1 MKVQVN
7 GVETVLTVDP
17 QVHVTPQGDRLRV
30 RVNGKSRS
38 ALAVRHGEKVLV
50 SYEGRVYEIEPVKG
64 GAKATGGNGEHRAPM
79 PGQIVQ
85 VLVAEGD
92 TVTHGQKLMVL
103 EAMKMQQPIV
113 ATIDG
118 TVSKVGAAEG
128 DQVND
133 GQLLVELKAHE

>member
-1 MKVQVN
+1 MKMQVN
-7 GVETVLTVDP
+7 GVETVLSVDP
-17 QVHVTPQGDRLRV
+17 QVQVSAHGDRLRV
-30 RVNGKSRS
+30 RVNGTSKS
-38 ALAVRHGEKVLV
+38 ALAVRHGDKVLV
-50 SYEGRVYEIEPVKG
+50 SYAGRVYEIEPVKG
-64 GAKATGGNGEHRAPM
+64 GAKASGGSGEHRAPM

-92 TVTHGQKLMVL
+92 TVAHGQKLMVL
-103 EAMKMQQPIV
+103 EAMKMQQPII
-113 ATIDG
+113 AAIDG

>member
-17 QVHVTPQGDRLRV
+17 QVQVSTHGDRLRV
-30 RVNGKSRS
+30 RINGKSRS
-38 ALAVRHGEKVLV
+38 ALAVRHGDKVLV
-50 SYEGRVYEIEPVKG
+50 SYEGQVYEIEPVRG
-64 GAKATGGNGEHRAPM
+64 GAKIAGGSGEHRAPM

-85 VLVAEGD
+85 VLVTEGD
-92 TVTHGQKLMVL
+92 SVSQGQKLMVL
-103 EAMKMQQPIV
+103 EAMKMQQPII
-113 ATIDG
+113 AAIDG
-118 TVSKVGAAEG
+118 TVSTVGASEG